1 MERKCLGWAALAGLI
16 AQRLHWSEG
25 WDMGEK
31 YAEMGWG
38 RLDEAENP
46 ATLSSRCGASAEFA
60 SRGTKERQNVG
71 TPAWVPVGKMC
82 CSVKGD

>member
-1 MERKCLGWAALAGLI
+1 MERKCLGWAAALAGLI

-25 WDMGEK
+25 WEVGEK

-46 ATLSSRCGASAEFA
+46 ATLSSRCGASVGVRIWRDKREAE
-60 SRGTKERQNVG
+60 RGNPGLG
-71 TPAWVPVGKMC
+71 TCW
-82 CSVKGD
+82 